1 MKKVAKIFV
10 GFVVAVAIAFGGVVV
25 VSNTTRGEFVAK
37 LQTMPNYAQKEGIY
51 FRVVKFGFIEVVG
64 EFREFHAQGR
74 VENAS
79 ITQLKGEIN
88 AESVDS
94 QSEKRDEIVRGEK
107 LLNVAQNPRIT
118 FEMSEFVKSSQ
129 TSNSKDSAP
138 TLPTFPTLIK
148 GNLTL
153 NGTTKAIQL
162 NAHLESNAKSQHII
176 TLSGQINVKDFGMAN
191 FPVVSDFV
199 DIGARIVID

>member
-1 MKKVAKIFV
+1 MKKAAKIFV
-10 GFVVAVAIAFGGVVV
+10 GFVVAVVIAFGGAVV
-25 VSNTTRGEFVAK
+25 VSNANRGEFVAK

-107 LLNVAQNPRIT
+107 LLNIAQNPRIT

-129 TSNSKDSAP
+129 TSNSKDS
-138 TLPTFPTLIK
+138 TPTFPTLIK

-153 NGTTKAIQL
+153 NGITKAIQL
-162 NAHLESNAKSQHII
+162 NAHLESDAKSQHII